1 MKKITTLCLLMI
13 IFSLASAQDT
23 ISLTDAT
30 LLLKHNESESFF
42 FGLTVGDKVVLNIEE
57 EKGKEIGE
65 VMVIEQP
72 SNTIYSSVKENKVA
86 KSIKITRE
94 NVYEFKITNKN
105 LFKKK
110 YRVSIQRIPA
120 SKETENFNTA
130 WKWKTIYDTTY
141 QHYTEDSLVGHDT
154 TNYTEHQKVVKQ
166 KKLEEVVLMNRTEV
180 VKSSGII
187 VNDNP
192 RASVQIAIPNDINT
206 DLVVKRTVKWAY
218 WLGVGENA
226 NAFWSKLPKAV
237 SSGVSVASPLAGM
250 LAGTVTELAIP
261 QGKDNVDYY
270 ITDANNSALFMAGQQ
285 FSYIQK
291 GFGSGGS
298 DVFSVNKGNNRVFY
312 INLKNPNV
320 HDRINVLINASA
332 SVETTEY
339 EYQDIPKQKIT
350 PKYVSVS
357 RTKMNVTKTEIR
369 VNAK

>member
-1 MKKITTLCLLMI
+1 MI
-13 IFSLASAQDT
+13 IISLSKAQDT
-23 ISLTDAT
+23 VSLTDAT
-30 LLLKHNESESFF
+30 FLLKHNESESFF
-42 FGLTVGDKVVLNIEE
+42 FGLTVGDKVVLIIEE

-72 SNTIYSSVKENKVA
+72 SNTIFSSVKENKVS
-86 KSIKITRE
+86 KSIKISRE

-105 LFKKK
+105 PFKKK

-154 TNYTEHQKVVKQ
+154 TNYIEHQKVVKQ

-192 RASVQIAIPNDINT
+192 RTQIKIDIPNDINT
-206 DLVVKRTVKWAY
+206 DLLVKKTVKWAY
-218 WLGVGENA
+218 WLGVGDNA

-237 SSGVSVASPLAGM
+237 STSVGVASPLAGV

-270 ITDANNSALFMAGQQ
+270 ITDADNSALFMAGKP
-285 FSYIQK
+285 FSCTQK
-291 GFGSGGS
+291 GLGSGGS
-298 DVFSVNKGNNRVFY
+298 SVFSVDSGNNRVFY
-312 INLKNPNV
+312 INIKNPNI

-332 SVETTEY
+332 WVETTEY
-339 EYQDIPKQKIT
+339 EYQDIPKQKVT
-350 PKYVSVS
+350 PKYLSVP